1 MKTETAMNKKNVITA
16 TVPSNL
22 TLEKIWSRVITRRPA
37 GCYHIRMVSA
47 SDDRTLEIMPSYEG
61 WSSILNE
68 NQIMP
73 GMVGSGFVY
82 GYTLATGEITDFPV
96 GKVEFL
102 LSEEQGEER
111 FNILLWEDNHHYNS
125 LEAMEYLRDRREEAR
140 RGRFVCQE
148 IGKLIAAMQA
158 ADMQAVGSRQIQD
171 KLEMV
176 MEGSAT
182 EEDFSH
188 ADHDCITVAVIK
200 DVAIALIRFLSNEG
214 SEVDVHHSSWV
225 AREILRA
232 RN

>member
-61 WSSILNE
+61 WSSALSE
-68 NQIMP
+68 NQIIP

-82 GYTLATGEITDFPV
+82 GYTLATEEITDFPV

-102 LSEEQGEER
+102 LSEEQGEEA
-111 FNILLWEDNHHYNS
+111 FNILLWEEYPHYNS
-125 LEAMEYLRDRREEAR
+125 LEALELLRDKSAEAYR
-140 RGRFVCQE
+140 AKFVCRE
-148 IGKLIAAMQA
+148 IGKLLASMQE
-158 ADMQAVGSRQIQD
+158 VGFHHEVED
-171 KLEMV
+171 KLDLIV
-176 MEGSAT
+176 EGVAK
-182 EEDFSH
+182 EEDFRHSER
-188 ADHDCITVAVIK
+188 DCLSVTAIK
-200 DVAIALIRFLSNEG
+200 DVAVSLIRFLSGVG
-214 SEVDVHHSSWV
+214 SEVDVQHAMWS

-232 RN
+232 RKD